1 MTNSKTLIATVGLP
15 RAGKSTWIDKIHDR
29 HGWPV
34 VEVDAFRHAIHGTH
48 YNKQAE
54 PLVWNH
60 VRISIRAL
68 FGGHHDVVILDSTM
82 ITEERRSEFSDES
95 FDVAFKEFH
104 TSVDTC
110 VERAEMTDQ
119 EYLIPVI
126 KRMDKV
132 RDPLGVDELHF
143 EDWYELYT
151 NPKESY
157 EQKAEHYRES

>member
-1 MTNSKTLIATVGLP
+1 MKRDNTLIATVGLP
-15 RAGKSTWIDKIHDR
+15 RAGKSTWINEIHDK

-60 VRISIRAL
+60 VRISVRAL
-68 FGGHHDVVILDSTM
+68 FGGHHDVVVLDGTM
-82 ITEERRSEFSDES
+82 ITEKRRKEFEDEN

-104 TSVDTC
+104 TSPKTC
-110 VERAEMTDQ
+110 IERAEMTDQ

-126 KRMDKV
+126 KRLEKV
-132 RDPLGVDELHF
+132 RDPLGVDDLHF
-143 EDWYELYT
+143 EDWYELHH
-151 NPKESY
+151 NRQDSY
-157 EQKAEHYRES
+157 QERADSL